1 MWTGAQAPEEG
12 GAMQLASVRP
22 DDIVRVNKKGRVFE
36 ALVLAKRE
44 GQLEIEP
51 LQRGITYTTAS
62 AREVICHWAKR
73 GRRNRRP
80 ARPGV
85 GPR

>member
-1 MWTGAQAPEEG
+1 
-12 GAMQLASVRP
+12 MQLASVRP

-36 ALVLAKRE
+36 ALVLGKRR

-51 LQRGITYTTAS
+51 IQRGISYTTAS

-73 GRRNRRP
+73 GRPRNRRS
-80 ARPGV
+80 PGRREA
-85 GPR
+85 PT

>member
-1 MWTGAQAPEEG
+1 
-12 GAMQLASVRP
+12 MQLPSVRP

-36 ALVLAKRE
+36 ALVLRKHKGR
-44 GQLEIEP
+44 LEIEP

-73 GRRNRRP
+73 GRPPRR
-80 ARPGV
+80 AQEVSR
-85 GPR
+85 

>member
-1 MWTGAQAPEEG
+1 
-12 GAMQLASVRP
+12 MQLASVRP

-36 ALVLAKRE
+36 ALVLGKRK
-44 GQLEIEP
+44 GRLEIEP

-73 GRRNRRP
+73 GRPRNRTP
-80 ARPGV
+80 ARPEEGS
-85 GPR
+85 R

>member
-1 MWTGAQAPEEG
+1 
-12 GAMQLASVRP
+12 MQLAAVRP
-22 DDIVRVNKKGRVFE
+22 DDIVRVNKKGRVFA

-44 GQLEIEP
+44 GRLEIEP

-73 GRRNRRP
+73 GR
-80 ARPGV
+80 
-85 GPR
+85 PRSSGRAQPKEGSR

>member
-1 MWTGAQAPEEG
+1 
-12 GAMQLASVRP
+12 MQLASVRP

-36 ALVLAKRE
+36 ALVLARRE
-44 GQLEIEP
+44 GRLEIEP

-73 GRRNRRP
+73 GRPRSRP
-80 ARPGV
+80 AQPQEGSR
-85 GPR
+85 